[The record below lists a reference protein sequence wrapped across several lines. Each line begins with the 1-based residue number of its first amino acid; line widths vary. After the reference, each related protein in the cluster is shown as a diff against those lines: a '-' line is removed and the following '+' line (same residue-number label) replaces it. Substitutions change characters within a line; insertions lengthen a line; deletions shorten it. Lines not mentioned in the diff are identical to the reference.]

1 MSYKINMRMYIE
13 NYDILKISKKLKQLN
28 GLFINNSYKKE
39 IYSDEGI
46 FTTDKNNLNKIT
58 YVDGEISKV
67 PNYIDNVNVIIDK
80 SEETREIVNQLPF
93 DNFILNLETRNY
105 VLNPQSK
112 IKLVIDFIIT
122 DNMNPEPYN
131 FYIDIPNIIDI
142 NSPLFKEDLNVF
154 LFHLN

>member
-1 MSYKINMRMYIE
+1 MKLYIE
-13 NYDILKISKKLKQLN
+13 NYNILKISKKLKQLN

-46 FTTDKNNLNKIT
+46 FTIDKNNLNKIT
-58 YVDGEISKV
+58 YVDGEISKI
-67 PNYIDNVNVIIDK
+67 PNYIDNVNIIIDK

-93 DNFILNLETRNY
+93 ENFILNLETRNY
-105 VLNPQSK
+105 ALNPQSK

-142 NSPLFKEDLNVF
+142 NSPVFKEDLNVF

>member
-1 MSYKINMRMYIE
+1 MKLYIE
-13 NYDILKISKKLKQLN
+13 NYNILKISKKLKQLN

-46 FTTDKNNLNKIT
+46 FTIDKNNLNKIT
-58 YVDGEISKV
+58 YVDGEISKI
-67 PNYIDNVNVIIDK
+67 PNYIDNVNIIIDK

-93 DNFILNLETRNY
+93 ENFILNLETRNY
-105 VLNPQSK
+105 ALNPQSK

>member
-1 MSYKINMRMYIE
+1 MKLYIE
-13 NYDILKISKKLKQLN
+13 NYDILKISKKLKQLS

-39 IYSDEGI
+39 IYSNEGV
-46 FTTDKNNLNKIT
+46 FTIDKNNLYKIT
-58 YVDGEISKV
+58 YLDGEISKI
-67 PNYIDNVNVIIDK
+67 PKYIDNVNIIIDK

-131 FYIDIPNIIDI
+131 FYIDIPNIVDI
-142 NSPLFKEDLNVF
+142 NSHLFKEDLNVF

>member
-1 MSYKINMRMYIE
+1 MKVYIE
-13 NYDILKISKKLKQLN
+13 NYNILKISKKLKQLS
-28 GLFINNSYKKE
+28 GLFVNNSYRKE
-39 IYSDEGI
+39 IYSVEGI
-46 FTTDKNNLNKIT
+46 FTIDKNNLYKIT
-58 YVDGEISKV
+58 YLDGEISKI
-67 PNYIDNVNVIIDK
+67 PKYIDNVNIIIDK

-105 VLNPQSK
+105 VINPQSK

-131 FYIDIPNIIDI
+131 FYIDIPNIVDI
-142 NSPLFKEDLNVF
+142 NSHLFKEDLNVF

>member
-1 MSYKINMRMYIE
+1 MKLYIE
-13 NYDILKISKKLKQLN
+13 NYDILKISKKQKQLSS
-28 GLFINNSYKKE
+28 LFINNSYKKE
-39 IYSDEGI
+39 IYSNEGI
-46 FTTDKNNLNKIT
+46 FTTDKNNLYKIT
-58 YVDGEISKV
+58 YLDGEISKI
-67 PNYIDNVNVIIDK
+67 PKYIDNINIVIDK

-112 IKLVIDFIIT
+112 IKLVIDFLIT
-122 DNMNPEPYN
+122 DNMDPEPYN

>member
-1 MSYKINMRMYIE
+1 MKLYIE
-13 NYDILKISKKLKQLN
+13 NYDILKISKKLKQLSS
-28 GLFINNSYKKE
+28 LFINNSYKKE
-39 IYSDEGI
+39 IYSNEGI
-46 FTTDKNNLNKIT
+46 FTTDKNNLYKIT
-58 YVDGEISKV
+58 YLDGEISKI
-67 PNYIDNVNVIIDK
+67 PKYIDNINIVIDK

-112 IKLVIDFIIT
+112 IKLVIDFLIT
-122 DNMNPEPYN
+122 DNMDPGPYN
-131 FYIDIPNIIDI
+131 FYIDIPNIVDI

>member
-1 MSYKINMRMYIE
+1 MKLYIE
-13 NYDILKISKKLKQLN
+13 NYDILKISKKLKQLSS
-28 GLFINNSYKKE
+28 LFINNTYKKE
-39 IYSDEGI
+39 IYSNEGI
-46 FTTDKNNLNKIT
+46 FTTDKNNLYKIT
-58 YVDGEISKV
+58 YLDGEISKI
-67 PNYIDNVNVIIDK
+67 PKYIDNINIVIDK

-112 IKLVIDFIIT
+112 IKLVIDFLIT
-122 DNMNPEPYN
+122 DNMDPEPYN

>member
-1 MSYKINMRMYIE
+1 MKLYIE
-13 NYDILKISKKLKQLN
+13 KYDILKLSKKLKQLS

-46 FTTDKNNLNKIT
+46 FTIDKNNLYKIT
-58 YVDGEISKV
+58 YLDGEILKI
-67 PNYIDNVNVIIDK
+67 PNYIDNVNIIIDK

-93 DNFILNLETRNY
+93 ENFILNLETRNY

-131 FYIDIPNIIDI
+131 FYIDIPDIIDI

>member
-1 MSYKINMRMYIE
+1 MKLYIE
-13 NYDILKISKKLKQLN
+13 NYDILKISKKLKQLSS
-28 GLFINNSYKKE
+28 LFVNNSYRKE
-39 IYSDEGI
+39 IYSVEGI
-46 FTTDKNNLNKIT
+46 FTIDKNNLYKIT
-58 YVDGEISKV
+58 YLDGEISKILK
-67 PNYIDNVNVIIDK
+67 YIDNVNIIIDK

-105 VLNPQSK
+105 VINPQSK

-131 FYIDIPNIIDI
+131 FYIDIPNIVDI
-142 NSPLFKEDLNVF
+142 NSHLFKEDLNVF

>member
-1 MSYKINMRMYIE
+1 MKLYIE
-13 NYDILKISKKLKQLN
+13 NYDILKISKKQKQLSS
-28 GLFINNSYKKE
+28 LFINNSYKKE
-39 IYSDEGI
+39 IYSNEGI
-46 FTTDKNNLNKIT
+46 FTTDKNNLYKIT
-58 YVDGEISKV
+58 YLDGEISKI
-67 PNYIDNVNVIIDK
+67 PKYIDNINIVIDK

-112 IKLVIDFIIT
+112 IKLVIDFLIT
-122 DNMNPEPYN
+122 DNMDPEPYN
-131 FYIDIPNIIDI
+131 FYIDIPNIVDI

>member
-1 MSYKINMRMYIE
+1 MKLYIE
-13 NYDILKISKKLKQLN
+13 NYDILKISKKLKQLSS
-28 GLFINNSYKKE
+28 LFINNSYKKE
-39 IYSDEGI
+39 IYSNEGI
-46 FTTDKNNLNKIT
+46 FTTDKNNLYKIT
-58 YVDGEISKV
+58 YLDGEISKI
-67 PNYIDNVNVIIDK
+67 PKYIDNINIVIDK

-105 VLNPQSK
+105 ALNPQSK

>member
-1 MSYKINMRMYIE
+1 MRLFIE
-13 NYDILKISKKLKQLN
+13 NYNILKISKKLKNLE
-28 GLFINNSYKKE
+28 GLFINNVYKKE

-46 FTTDKNNLNKIT
+46 FTVDKNNLYKIT
-58 YVDGEISKV
+58 YLDGEITTI
-67 PNYIDNVNVIIDK
+67 PNFIDDVNIIIDK
-80 SEETREIVNQLPF
+80 SEETREIVNYLPF
-93 DNFILNLETRNY
+93 TNFILNLETRYY

-142 NSPLFKEDLNVF
+142 NSPVFKEDLNVF

>member
-1 MSYKINMRMYIE
+1 MKLYIE
-13 NYDILKISKKLKQLN
+13 NYNILKISKKLKQLN

-46 FTTDKNNLNKIT
+46 FTIDKNNLNKIT
-58 YVDGEISKV
+58 YVDGEISKM
-67 PNYIDNVNVIIDK
+67 PNYIDNVNIIIDK

-93 DNFILNLETRNY
+93 ENFILNLETRNY
-105 VLNPQSK
+105 ALNPQSK

>member
-1 MSYKINMRMYIE
+1 MKLYIE
-13 NYDILKISKKLKQLN
+13 NYDILKISKKLKQLSS
-28 GLFINNSYKKE
+28 LFINNSYKKE
-39 IYSDEGI
+39 IYSNEGI
-46 FTTDKNNLNKIT
+46 FTTDKNNLYKIT
-58 YVDGEISKV
+58 YLDGEISKI
-67 PNYIDNVNVIIDK
+67 PKYIDNINIVIDK

-112 IKLVIDFIIT
+112 IKLVIDFLIT
-122 DNMNPEPYN
+122 DNMDPEPYN

>member
-1 MSYKINMRMYIE
+1 MKLYIE
-13 NYDILKISKKLKQLN
+13 NYNILKISKKLKQLN

-46 FTTDKNNLNKIT
+46 FTIYKNNLNKIT
-58 YVDGEISKV
+58 YVDGEISKI
-67 PNYIDNVNVIIDK
+67 PNYIDNVNIIIDK

-93 DNFILNLETRNY
+93 ENFILNLETRNY

-112 IKLVIDFIIT
+112 IKLVIDFLIT
-122 DNMNPEPYN
+122 DNMDPEPYN

>member
-1 MSYKINMRMYIE
+1 MILFIE
-13 NYDILKISKKLKQLN
+13 NYNILKISKKLKHIE
-28 GLFINNSYKKE
+28 GLFINNVFKKE

-46 FTTDKNNLNKIT
+46 FTIDKNNLYKIT
-58 YVDGEISKV
+58 YVDGEITMM
-67 PNYIDNVNVIIDK
+67 PNFIDNVNIIIDK
-80 SEETREIVNQLPF
+80 SEETREIVNYLPF
-93 DNFILNLETRNY
+93 TNFILNLETRYY

-142 NSPLFKEDLNVF
+142 NSPVFKEDLNVF

>member
-1 MSYKINMRMYIE
+1 MKLYIE
-13 NYDILKISKKLKQLN
+13 NYDILKISKKLKQLS
-28 GLFINNSYKKE
+28 GLFTNNSYKKE
-39 IYSDEGI
+39 IYSNEGV
-46 FTTDKNNLNKIT
+46 FTIDKNNLYKIT
-58 YVDGEISKV
+58 YLDGEISKI
-67 PNYIDNVNVIIDK
+67 PKYIDNINIVIDK

>member
-1 MSYKINMRMYIE
+1 MKVYIE
-13 NYDILKISKKLKQLN
+13 NYNILKISKKLKQLS
-28 GLFINNSYKKE
+28 GLFVNNSYRKE
-39 IYSDEGI
+39 IYSVEGI
-46 FTTDKNNLNKIT
+46 FTTDKNNLYKIT
-58 YVDGEISKV
+58 YVDGEISRV
-67 PNYIDNVNVIIDK
+67 SNYIDNVNIIIDK

>member
-1 MSYKINMRMYIE
+1 MRLFIE
-13 NYDILKISKKLKQLN
+13 NYNILKISKKLKHIE
-28 GLFINNSYKKE
+28 GLFINNVFKKE

-46 FTTDKNNLNKIT
+46 FTIDKNNLYKIT
-58 YVDGEISKV
+58 YVDGEITMM
-67 PNYIDNVNVIIDK
+67 PNFIDNVNIIIDK
-80 SEETREIVNQLPF
+80 SEETREIVNYLPF
-93 DNFILNLETRNY
+93 TNFILNLETRNY

-131 FYIDIPNIIDI
+131 FYIDIPNNIDI
-142 NSPLFKEDLNVF
+142 NSPVFKEDLNVF

>member
-1 MSYKINMRMYIE
+1 MKLYIE
-13 NYDILKISKKLKQLN
+13 NYNILKISKKLKQLN

-46 FTTDKNNLNKIT
+46 FTIDKNNLNKIT
-58 YVDGEISKV
+58 YVDGEISKI
-67 PNYIDNVNVIIDK
+67 PNYIDNVNIIIDK

-93 DNFILNLETRNY
+93 ENFILNLETRNY
-105 VLNPQSK
+105 ALNPQSK

-122 DNMNPEPYN
+122 DTTNPEPYN

>member
-1 MSYKINMRMYIE
+1 MKLYIE
-13 NYDILKISKKLKQLN
+13 KYDILKLSKKLKQLS

-39 IYSDEGI
+39 IYSNEGI
-46 FTTDKNNLNKIT
+46 FTTDKNNLYKIT
-58 YVDGEISKV
+58 YLDGEISKI
-67 PNYIDNVNVIIDK
+67 PKYIDNINIVIDK

-93 DNFILNLETRNY
+93 ENFILNLETRNY

-112 IKLVIDFIIT
+112 IKLVIDFLIT
-122 DNMNPEPYN
+122 DNMDPEPYN

>member
-1 MSYKINMRMYIE
+1 M
-13 NYDILKISKKLKQLN
+13 KISKKLKQLSS
-28 GLFINNSYKKE
+28 LFINNSYKKE
-39 IYSDEGI
+39 IYSNEGI
-46 FTTDKNNLNKIT
+46 FTTDKNNLYKIT
-58 YVDGEISKV
+58 YLDGEISKI
-67 PNYIDNVNVIIDK
+67 PKYIDNINIVIDK

-112 IKLVIDFIIT
+112 IKLVIDFLIT
-122 DNMNPEPYN
+122 DNMDPEPYN

>member
-1 MSYKINMRMYIE
+1 MKLYIE
-13 NYDILKISKKLKQLN
+13 KYDILKLSKKLKQLS

-39 IYSDEGI
+39 IYSNEGI
-46 FTTDKNNLNKIT
+46 FTTDKNNLYKIT
-58 YVDGEISKV
+58 YLDGEISKI
-67 PNYIDNVNVIIDK
+67 PKYIDNINIVIDK

-112 IKLVIDFIIT
+112 IKLVIDFLIT
-122 DNMNPEPYN
+122 DNMDPEPYN
-131 FYIDIPNIIDI
+131 FYIDIPNIVDI

>member
-1 MSYKINMRMYIE
+1 MKLYIE
-13 NYDILKISKKLKQLN
+13 NYDILKISKKLKQLS
-28 GLFINNSYKKE
+28 GLFINNSCKKE

-46 FTTDKNNLNKIT
+46 FTTDKNNLYKIT
-58 YVDGEISKV
+58 YLDGEISKI
-67 PNYIDNVNVIIDK
+67 PKYIDNINIVIDK

-93 DNFILNLETRNY
+93 ENFILNLETRNY

-112 IKLVIDFIIT
+112 IKLVIDFLIT
-122 DNMNPEPYN
+122 DNMDPEPYN